1 MRGSTSGG
9 VQQINVT
16 HWCKRTRR
24 WPGRA
29 LCRRGRAAGAAAAGL
44 CFCVIYLP
52 ANALCELVTLGGEI
66 FFFFVKRE
74 PLSLLTSRCCCCWW
88 GMAAFFS
95 FTAGQDDVQLLWTRL
110 SIDPVLCPVDQ
121 RALRA
126 VFCFT
131 FSLNIL
137 WFRPDRRFRM
147 VWFRNVGNS
156 TF

>member
-1 MRGSTSGG
+1 MRDSTSGG

-52 ANALCELVTLGGEI
+52 ANALCELHDARWWN
-66 FFFFVKRE
+66 FFSSSAS
-74 PLSLLTSRCCCCWW
+74 LSACWHHAAAAAGAWLLF
-88 GMAAFFS
+88 FFS

>member
-1 MRGSTSGG
+1 MRDSTSGG

-52 ANALCELVTLGGEI
+52 ANALCELHDARWWN
-66 FFFFVKRE
+66 FFFVKRE
-74 PLSLLTSRCCCCWW
+74 PLSLLTSRCCCWW
-88 GMAAFFS
+88 GMAAFFFS

>member
-1 MRGSTSGG
+1 MRDSTSGG

-66 FFFFVKRE
+66 FFRQARASQ
-74 PLSLLTSRCCCCWW
+74 LADITLLLLMGHGCF
-88 GMAAFFS
+88 FFS